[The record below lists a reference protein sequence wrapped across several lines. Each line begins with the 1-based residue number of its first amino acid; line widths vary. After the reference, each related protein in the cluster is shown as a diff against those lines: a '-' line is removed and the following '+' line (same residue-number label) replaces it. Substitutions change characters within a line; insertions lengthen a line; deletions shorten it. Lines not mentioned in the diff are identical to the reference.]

1 MFYYIRAQLFWSTV
15 HEDELHIAHKRR
27 DAFRISET

>member
-1 MFYYIRAQLFWSTV
+1 MFYYIRALPFWSTV

-27 DAFRISET
+27 DAFHISET